1 MEPTPPEYLPM
12 PDGYAQ
18 RVTELEAEGHA
29 TARAHWMAA
38 CEASGAVA
46 RRESNHRDLFWFG
59 ETSDE
64 NREAWERIADRE
76 GKRFYFHQK
85 KDTLVGW
92 LAHRRHEER
101 TNAELHHKRGER
113 LAAFLREKGLWGE
126 WTAYNRAK
134 RGLDTEEQP

>member
-1 MEPTPPEYLPM
+1 MTEAPEYLPM

-18 RVTELEAEGHA
+18 RVAELEAEGHDSV
-29 TARAHWMAA
+29 RAHWMAA

-59 ETSDE
+59 EASDE
-64 NREAWERIADRE
+64 NRKAWERIADRE

-85 KDTLVGW
+85 KDTLVGY

-101 TNAELHHKRGER
+101 LNAQMGVKRQER
-113 LAAFLREKGLWGE
+113 LAQFIKDNGLWDA
-126 WTAYNRAK
+126 WTTANRK
-134 RGLDTEEQP
+134 NLNDDEN